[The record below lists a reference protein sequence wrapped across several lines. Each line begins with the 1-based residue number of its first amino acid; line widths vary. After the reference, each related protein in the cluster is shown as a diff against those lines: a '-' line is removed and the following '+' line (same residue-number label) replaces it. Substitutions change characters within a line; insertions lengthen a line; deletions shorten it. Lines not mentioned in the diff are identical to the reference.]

1 MLKFIIFFSFCLL
14 LTMQAECP
22 TNCATCDELG
32 KCSVCN
38 SGFILDTV
46 LNECSEE
53 YSWNNLYLF
62 VVCFMVVAFAFL
74 VVMK

>member
-1 MLKFIIFFSFCLL
+1 MLKFLLILVFCIS
-14 LTMQAECP
+14 LTFQVCP
-22 TNCATCDELG
+22 DNCETCDGEG
-32 KCSVCN
+32 VCSACN
-38 SGFILDTV
+38 SGFILDNV
-46 LNECSEE
+46 LNECTEE

>member
-14 LTMQAECP
+14 LAMQAECP

-32 KCSVCN
+32 KCSACN

-53 YSWNNLYLF
+53 YS
-62 VVCFMVVAFAFL
+62 
-74 VVMK
+74 